1 MLGIVYV
8 YYLFILF
15 LTAPSLP
22 CCSQT
27 FSIYREKGLL
37 SIHGGWAS
45 HCGSLVAE
53 HRL

>member
-27 FSIYREKGLL
+27 FSICREKGLL
-37 SIHGGWAS
+37 SVHGGWAS
-45 HCGSLVAE
+45 HCSSLVAE